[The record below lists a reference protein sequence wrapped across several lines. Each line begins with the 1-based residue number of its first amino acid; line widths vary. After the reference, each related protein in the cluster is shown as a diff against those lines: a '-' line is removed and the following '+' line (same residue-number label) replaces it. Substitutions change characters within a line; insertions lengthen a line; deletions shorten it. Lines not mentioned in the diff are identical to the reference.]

1 MLPLSDMMIMF
12 LIITLGY
19 MLGSIKI
26 KGLSLGS
33 SGVLIVALV
42 FGHFGYAVPGVLRNL
57 GLIAFVTAV
66 GLIAG
71 PVFFRNF
78 KKKAFAYILIGIL
91 VILLGIVATVISLK
105 LLDIPTPLAIGM
117 FAGALTS
124 TPGLAAAIEATGSDL
139 ASVGYG
145 IAYPFGVLGV
155 VLFVQLLPKL
165 THADMA
171 AEVAKISL
179 PPVEAEGGEEK
190 KKKPLIILEHSG
202 FLTISLAI
210 ILGLVVADITIP
222 LPGGGSFSLGT
233 SGGPL
238 LVGLLFGHFGK
249 IGPIALNAPKS
260 TLEVM
265 REFGLVVFLMGAGIN
280 AGAGFVD
287 VLKEH
292 GVGLFLA
299 GAFITLLPMIVCYII
314 ARRWLKLDLLNNLG
328 AICGGM
334 TSTPALGSLITVSGT
349 DNVAA
354 SYAATY
360 PVALIFVVLGAQFMA
375 LLF

>member
-1 MLPLSDMMIMF
+1 MPTLSDMMIMF
-12 LIITLGY
+12 LIIALGY
-19 MLGSIKI
+19 LLGSIKI

-33 SGVLIVALV
+33 SGVLIVALI

-91 VILLGIVATVISLK
+91 VILLGIVATVVSLK
-105 LLDIPTPLAIGM
+105 VLDIPTPLAIGM

-165 THADMA
+165 VHANMEE
-171 AEVAKISL
+171 EVAKITL
-179 PPVEAEGGEEK
+179 PPLETAEEQK
-190 KKKPLIILEHSG
+190 KNPLFVLERSG

-222 LPGGGSFSLGT
+222 LPGGGTFSLGT

-249 IGPIALNAPKS
+249 IGRVALNAPAP

-265 REFGLVVFLMGAGIN
+265 REFGLVTFLMGAGIN

-292 GVGLFLA
+292 GIGLFLA
-299 GAFITLLPMIVCYII
+299 GAFITLLPMVVCFII
-314 ARRWLKLDLLNNLG
+314 ARKWLKLDLLNNLG

-334 TSTPALGSLITVSGT
+334 TSTPALGSLITVSGS

>member
-1 MLPLSDMMIMF
+1 MNEFTTMF
-12 LIITLGY
+12 LIIALGY
-19 MLGSIKI
+19 LLGSIKI

-42 FGHFGYAVPGVLRNL
+42 FGHFGFTVPGTLRNL
-57 GLIAFVTAV
+57 GLITFVTAV
-66 GLIAG
+66 GFIAG

-78 KKKAFAYILIGIL
+78 KSKATAYIALGVL
-91 VILLGIVATVISLK
+91 VIALGIVTTIGALK
-105 LLDIPTPLAIGM
+105 LLGIPTPLAIGM

-155 VLFVQLLPKL
+155 VLFVQLMPKFV
-165 THADMA
+165 HANMEE
-171 AEVAKISL
+171 EVAKISL
-179 PPVEAEGGEEK
+179 PPQPELTAADG
-190 KKKPLIILEHSG
+190 KPLKVLERSG
-202 FLTISLAI
+202 FLPFSLAI
-210 ILGLVVADITIP
+210 VLGMVVAGITIP
-222 LPGGGSFSLGT
+222 LPGGASFSLGT

-238 LVGLLFGHFGK
+238 LTGLLFGHFGK
-249 IGPIALNAPKS
+249 IGRISLKVPNGL
-260 TLEVM
+260 LETM
-265 REFGLVVFLMGAGIN
+265 REFGLVTFLMGAGIG
-280 AGAGFVD
+280 AGAGFVE

-292 GVGLFLA
+292 GVGLFIA
-299 GAFITLLPMIVCYII
+299 GALITLVPMIVCYVI
-314 ARRWLKLDLLNNLG
+314 AKKVFHLELLNTLG

>member
-1 MLPLSDMMIMF
+1 MPTLSDMMIMF
-12 LIITLGY
+12 LIIALGY
-19 MLGSIKI
+19 LLGSIKI

-33 SGVLIVALV
+33 SGVLIVALI

-91 VILLGIVATVISLK
+91 VILLGIVATVVSLK
-105 LLDIPTPLAIGM
+105 VLDIPTPLAIGM

-165 THADMA
+165 VHANMEE
-171 AEVAKISL
+171 EVAKITL
-179 PPVEAEGGEEK
+179 PPLETAEEQK
-190 KKKPLIILEHSG
+190 KNPLFVLERSG

-222 LPGGGSFSLGT
+222 LPGGGTFSLGT

-249 IGPIALNAPKS
+249 IGRVALNAPTP

-265 REFGLVVFLMGAGIN
+265 REFGLVTFLMGAGIN

-292 GVGLFLA
+292 GIGLFLA
-299 GAFITLLPMIVCYII
+299 GAFITLLPMVVCFII
-314 ARRWLKLDLLNNLG
+314 ARKWLKLDLLNNLG

-334 TSTPALGSLITVSGT
+334 TSTPALGSLITVSGS